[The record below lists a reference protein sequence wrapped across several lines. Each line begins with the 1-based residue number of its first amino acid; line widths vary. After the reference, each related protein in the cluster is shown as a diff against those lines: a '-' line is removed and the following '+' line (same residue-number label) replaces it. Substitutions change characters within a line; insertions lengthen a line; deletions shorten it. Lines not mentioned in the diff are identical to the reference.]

1 MGSGLCICVLKSWR
15 SEIGDLGFGAPAGQE
30 TAFEQNVVRGLLDRI
45 APIFTFAL
53 QQCKQTTS
61 SNSSGYVDTSNMQSG
76 SDYNRHGSMQPMVHQ
91 CIADNNNNS
100 SSSSRSLKGRWV
112 PPVRSLH
119 DTTST
124 SSDDTSFAIRQQ
136 RENNLN
142 SSHSGGHQRDGK
154 RKRQHHKN
162 KSCHPSNQRPA
173 NTKKIISPDETTI
186 VPMEAE
192 VPKLDPNNPEHAR
205 RIRQRRRQ
213 VLFGKNTAG
222 YEEYV
227 KKVPRHKR
235 KFKSL
240 EHPQTPDH
248 LLDIPTKR
256 WQGQMNA
263 WRRSLHKFDPPD
275 LASRLSQASNPNI
288 TLAPRPCA
296 TDQDKVQEE
305 IAQAKASGLQV
316 AFDSMKVGKE
326 AGLFTLKVADEDG
339 GGGECHEHEKDFSK
353 AGDELFDE
361 EAAYQTSMND
371 SGFLEQ
377 DCEIDSDDD
386 LL

>member
-1 MGSGLCICVLKSWR
+1 
-15 SEIGDLGFGAPAGQE
+15 
-30 TAFEQNVVRGLLDRI
+30 
-45 APIFTFAL
+45 
-53 QQCKQTTS
+53 
-61 SNSSGYVDTSNMQSG
+61 MQS
-76 SDYNRHGSMQPMVHQ
+76 SSEYNRHGSVQPMVQ
-91 CIADNNNNS
+91 QPILNTNDS
-100 SSSSRSLKGRWV
+100 SSSSRTLKGRWV
-112 PPVRSLH
+112 PPAPVRSFH
-119 DTTST
+119 DMTSSST
-124 SSDDTSFAIRQQ
+124 SDDTTSFAIQQQ

-142 SSHSGGHQRDGK
+142 SSRSSGHQRNGK
-154 RKRQHHKN
+154 QKRQQQKN
-162 KSCHPSNQRPA
+162 KSCNSRNPRPTNTNT
-173 NTKKIISPDETTI
+173 NTKKIVISPDETKT

-222 YEEYV
+222 YEEYL

-248 LLDIPTKR
+248 LADIPTKR

-275 LASRLSQASNPNI
+275 LASRLSQASNSII
-288 TLAPRPCA
+288 TLAPRPCV

-326 AGLFTLKVADEDG
+326 AGLFALKVADEDG
-339 GGGECHEHEKDFSK
+339 GGGKCDEHGKDSSK
-353 AGDELFDE
+353 AGEDLFDE
-361 EAAYQTSMND
+361 EAAYQKTNSE
-371 SGFLEQ
+371 FLEQ
-377 DCEIDSDDD
+377 ECEIDSDDD

>member
-1 MGSGLCICVLKSWR
+1 MPPDR
-15 SEIGDLGFGAPAGQE
+15 S
-30 TAFEQNVVRGLLDRI
+30 
-45 APIFTFAL
+45 
-53 QQCKQTTS
+53 CTTLS
-61 SNSSGYVDTSNMQSG
+61 SSGDTSCAFPYQS
-76 SDYNRHGSMQPMVHQ
+76 QQ
-91 CIADNNNNS
+91 Q
-100 SSSSRSLKGRWV
+100 
-112 PPVRSLH
+112 
-119 DTTST
+119 
-124 SSDDTSFAIRQQ
+124 QQ

-142 SSHSGGHQRDGK
+142 SSCNDDQLKDGK
-154 RKRQHHKN
+154 QKMQQPKKKN
-162 KSCHPSNQRPA
+162 RPRHPGNQRPA
-173 NTKKIISPDETTI
+173 NINTKKIISPDETKT

-192 VPKLDPNNPEHAR
+192 VPKLDPDNPEHAR

-213 VLFGKNTAG
+213 VMFGKNTAG

-248 LLDIPTKR
+248 LADIPTKR

-275 LASRLSQASNPNI
+275 LASRLSQASNTQI
-288 TLAPRPCA
+288 TLAPRPCV
-296 TDQDKVQEE
+296 TEQDKVQEE

-339 GGGECHEHEKDFSK
+339 VADCNEHEKESSRAD
-353 AGDELFDE
+353 DELFDE
-361 EAAYQTSMND
+361 EAAYQTMND
-371 SGFLEQ
+371 SEFLEQ
-377 DCEIDSDDD
+377 GCEIDSDDD

>member
-1 MGSGLCICVLKSWR
+1 
-15 SEIGDLGFGAPAGQE
+15 
-30 TAFEQNVVRGLLDRI
+30 
-45 APIFTFAL
+45 
-53 QQCKQTTS
+53 
-61 SNSSGYVDTSNMQSG
+61 MQSS
-76 SDYNRHGSMQPMVHQ
+76 SDYNNHGSVELKQQ
-91 CIADNNNNS
+91 CFLNNNS
-100 SSSSRSLKGRWV
+100 SSSSPTLKGRWV
-112 PPVRSLH
+112 PPVRSRH
-119 DTTST
+119 DTTSN
-124 SSDDTSFAIRQQ
+124 SDDTSFAIRQQ
-136 RENNLN
+136 RGHNLN

-154 RKRQHHKN
+154 RKKQQQKN
-162 KSCHPSNQRPA
+162 KSCLPSSQRPV
-173 NTKKIISPDETTI
+173 NTKKIISPDETTT

-248 LLDIPTKR
+248 LADMPTKR
-256 WQGQMNA
+256 WQGQLNA

-275 LASRLSQASNPNI
+275 LASRLSQASNSNI
-288 TLAPRPCA
+288 TLAPRPCV

-339 GGGECHEHEKDFSK
+339 GGECNEHEKYSSK
-353 AGDELFDE
+353 TGDELFDE
-361 EAAYQTSMND
+361 ESAYQTSMND

-377 DCEIDSDDD
+377 DCEVDSDDD

>member
-1 MGSGLCICVLKSWR
+1 
-15 SEIGDLGFGAPAGQE
+15 
-30 TAFEQNVVRGLLDRI
+30 
-45 APIFTFAL
+45 
-53 QQCKQTTS
+53 
-61 SNSSGYVDTSNMQSG
+61 
-76 SDYNRHGSMQPMVHQ
+76 MQPMAKQ
-91 CIADNNNNS
+91 YE
-100 SSSSRSLKGRWV
+100 SSSSRNLKGRWV
-112 PPVRSLH
+112 PPDRSC
-119 DTTST
+119 TTLT
-124 SSDDTSFAIRQQ
+124 SGDPSCTFRYQSQQQQQ
-136 RENNLN
+136 RENDLN
-142 SSHSGGHQRDGK
+142 RSCSSAQQKDG
-154 RKRQHHKN
+154 RQKKQQQKN
-162 KSCHPSNQRPA
+162 RARHTGSQRPA
-173 NTKKIISPDETTI
+173 NTKKIISPDETKTM
-186 VPMEAE
+186 PMEAE

-213 VLFGKNTAG
+213 IMFGKNTAG

-240 EHPQTPDH
+240 EHPTTPDH
-248 LLDIPTKR
+248 LADIPTKR

-275 LASRLSQASNPNI
+275 LASRLSQASSNKI
-288 TLAPRPCA
+288 TLAPRPCV
-296 TDQDKVQEE
+296 TEQDKVQEE

-339 GGGECHEHEKDFSK
+339 DVDCKQHVKDSLTLR
-353 AGDELFDE
+353 ADDELFDE
-361 EAAYQTSMND
+361 EAAYQTMND

-377 DCEIDSDDD
+377 GCEIDSDDD

>member
-1 MGSGLCICVLKSWR
+1 
-15 SEIGDLGFGAPAGQE
+15 
-30 TAFEQNVVRGLLDRI
+30 
-45 APIFTFAL
+45 
-53 QQCKQTTS
+53 
-61 SNSSGYVDTSNMQSG
+61 
-76 SDYNRHGSMQPMVHQ
+76 MQPMMKQHE
-91 CIADNNNNS
+91 S
-100 SSSSRSLKGRWV
+100 SPRTLKGRWV
-112 PPVRSLH
+112 PPDRSC
-119 DTTST
+119 TTL
-124 SSDDTSFAIRQQ
+124 SSSGDTSCAFPYQSQQQQQ

-142 SSHSGGHQRDGK
+142 SSCNDDQPKDGK
-154 RKRQHHKN
+154 QKKQQLKKKDRPR
-162 KSCHPSNQRPA
+162 HPGNQRPA
-173 NTKKIISPDETTI
+173 NINTKKIISPDETKT

-192 VPKLDPNNPEHAR
+192 VPKLDPDNPEHAR

-213 VLFGKNTAG
+213 VMFGKNTAG

-248 LLDIPTKR
+248 LADIPTKR

-275 LASRLSQASNPNI
+275 LASRLSQASNTQI
-288 TLAPRPCA
+288 TLAPRPCV
-296 TDQDKVQEE
+296 TEQDKVQEE

-339 GGGECHEHEKDFSK
+339 VADCNEHEKESSRAD
-353 AGDELFDE
+353 DELFDE
-361 EAAYQTSMND
+361 EAAYQTMND
-371 SGFLEQ
+371 SEFLEQ
-377 DCEIDSDDD
+377 GCEIDSDDD